1 MLIVYLVITSLVAP
15 FVYSLLY
22 EDKVGM
28 PPLEDR

>member
-1 MLIVYLVITSLVAP
+1 MLMVDLVITSLVAP
-15 FVYSLLY
+15 FVYSIFY